1 VQIVAGAS
9 TGDVTLRDVVESD
22 LPIFFEHQQEEDAV
36 TMAAFPPRDEKA
48 FAAHWAKVV
57 ADESVF
63 KKTIVFDGDVAGNI
77 VSWERSGRRLVGYWI
92 GKSYWGRGIATKALA
107 EFLRHFEA
115 RPLYAHVAKQN
126 RGSIRVLEKCGFS
139 LYGETGS
146 QDGVEEF
153 IFEMRD

>member
-1 VQIVAGAS
+1 VAGPSA
-9 TGDVTLRDVVESD
+9 GDVALRDVVESD

-36 TMAAFPPRDEKA
+36 AMAAFPPREEKA
-48 FAAHWAKVV
+48 FAAHWANVV
-57 ADESVF
+57 ADETVV
-63 KKTIVFDGDVAGNI
+63 KKTIVFDGEVAGNI

-92 GKSYWGRGIATKALA
+92 GKSYWGRGIATRALA
-107 EFLRHFEA
+107 EFLRHVEA

-126 RGSIRVLEKCGFS
+126 HGSIRVLEKCGFTI
-139 LYGETGS
+139 YGETGS